1 MKKLLKNLTFNYK
14 FTFFSTENPFLSV
27 GKKIVIKS
35 FHHEGYFFLV
45 EGRVIALKNK
55 GYHKTVK
62 LRQIIQNIYV
72 DQIFQI
78 VSPNIIFI
86 LIKEEQKFKR
96 AKLYFL
102 K

>member
-1 MKKLLKNLTFNYK
+1 MKKLLKNLIFSYK
-14 FTFFSTENPFLSV
+14 FNFFSTEKPFLNI
-27 GKKIVIKS
+27 GKKIIIRS
-35 FHHEGYFFLV
+35 FCNQGYFFLI
-45 EGRVIALKNK
+45 EGRIIALKNK

-62 LRQIIQNIYV
+62 LRQIIQNICV

-78 VSPNIIFI
+78 VSPNTISI